1 MKAGRP
7 GLVPVVRAFLVREL
21 RVSLT
26 YRFLFLAQGLGVF
39 FTVATTWYVAKIV
52 DPDTFASGGY
62 FPFVIAALLV
72 STLLTAALPSLARS
86 VREEQQR
93 GTLEA
98 ILALG
103 VTPVAFSLGA
113 GAAPVIFAVP
123 QIVLLGVLGAAFGVE
138 LAGADWG
145 LATVALVLGAIS
157 FLGIGMVGAAAV
169 LAFRRAEAVIG
180 WMLVAL
186 TFAAGEFFPPDLLP
200 GWVQTLSRL
209 SPVTWC
215 LELTRGALLD
225 GWTWGRASG
234 PLASLA
240 AIAIATCVSGVLS
253 LSWAIGHSKRRGT
266 LALY

>member
-1 MKAGRP
+1 VTVAQP
-7 GLVPVVRAFLVREL
+7 GLGRVVRAFLVREF

-26 YRFLFLAQGLGVF
+26 YRLLFLAQGLGVF

-52 DPDTFASGGY
+52 EPGVGGSASY
-62 FPFVIAALLV
+62 FEFVIVALFV
-72 STLLTAALPSLARS
+72 ATLLTAALPTLARS

-103 VTPVAFSLGA
+103 VSPVAFSLGV
-113 GAAPVIFAVP
+113 GAAPVVFAIP
-123 QIVLLGVLGAAFGVE
+123 QIVLLGAIGAAFGVE
-138 LAGADWG
+138 LEGASWG
-145 LATVALVLGAIS
+145 LATLSLALGTVS
-157 FLGIGMVGAAAV
+157 FIGIGMVGAAAV

-186 TFAAGEFFPPDLLP
+186 TFAAGEFFPPGLLP
-200 GWVQTLSRL
+200 DWVQTLSRL

-225 GWTWGRASG
+225 GWTWSRAAG
-234 PLASLA
+234 PLAALA
-240 AIAIATCVSGVLS
+240 VLTVATCVSGALA
-253 LSWAIGHSKRRGT
+253 LAWAVSRSKRNGT